1 MPALSYFS
9 VITWFAPK
17 NVTIAN
23 LVSSNAEF
31 MDFAYL
37 FQFGIA
43 SGLGLFPLTFDWS
56 QIAYIGSPLVV
67 PFWAAL
73 NIVGGLVVVMWIMAP
88 IMCMISPLRK
98 VGTSVNTYPQITQT

>member
-23 LVSSNAEF
+23 LVSTNAEF

-37 FQFGIA
+37 F
-43 SGLGLFPLTFDWS
+43 
-56 QIAYIGSPLVV
+56 
-67 PFWAAL
+67 
-73 NIVGGLVVVMWIMAP
+73 
-88 IMCMISPLRK
+88 
-98 VGTSVNTYPQITQT
+98 